1 MCNRYRMTARD
12 FDVARARNIALAFDE
27 APTSR
32 RPGSSEKNRSIL
44 TDGGRIW

>member
-27 APTSR
+27 FPNLPP
-32 RPGSSEKNRSIL
+32 PGLFRKKPKHFN
-44 TDGGRIW
+44 